1 MKQPPMG
8 MSPAEYWI
16 VLAMAVIGAVVVF
29 YFAWRNWRRARL
41 IEDAPT
47 AKVRSAHQ
55 GFLEL
60 EGEGK
65 LMGGEPI
72 VAPLTNHPCVWYRYK
87 IERKDTSHSSDGA
100 QTKWRMVRQE
110 TSDNLFFLADDTGE
124 CIIDP
129 EGAEV
134 TADEKLQWYGDSEWP
149 TSAPL
154 LGSGSKLIGM
164 GRYRYSEWLILVGQ
178 PLYAIG
184 QFKSVAPVSLSS
196 VSEITR
202 DLIRDWKQDQAAMLE
217 RFDVNKDGQIDQDE
231 WKLLRHSAKLH
242 AQAEQRERAQLP
254 DMHIMEKPT
263 DGQHPYLLSVYPQDQ
278 LTKRYRRHAYL
289 FLAGFFVA
297 GSIATWLLK
306 HQLG

>member
-1 MKQPPMG
+1 MQRLPMG
-8 MSPAEYWI
+8 LSPTAYWI
-16 VLAMAVIGAVVVF
+16 IVALALVATLVTF
-29 YFAWRNWRRARL
+29 YFGWRNWRRARL

-55 GFLEL
+55 GFIEL

-65 LMGGEPI
+65 LMDGEPI
-72 VAPLTNHPCVWYRYK
+72 IAPLTNHACVWYRYK
-87 IERKDTSHSSDGA
+87 IERKETSHGTDGA
-100 QTKWRMVRQE
+100 ETKWKIVKQDS
-110 TSDNLFFLADDTGE
+110 SDNLFFLEDETGQ

-129 EGAEV
+129 DGAEV
-134 TADEKLQWYGDSEWP
+134 STDEKLQWYGDSEWP

-184 QFKSVAPVSLSS
+184 QFKTVAPAQLYS
-196 VSEITR
+196 VSDITR

-231 WKLLRHSAKLH
+231 WKILRHSAKLH
-242 AQAEQRERAQLP
+242 AQAEHRERAKQP
-254 DMHIMEKPT
+254 DIHIMEKPQ

-278 LTKRYRRHAYL
+278 LTKRYRLHAYL

-297 GSIATWLLK
+297 GSIAAWLLK
-306 HQLG
+306 FQLG